1 MKKRNL
7 LVSLKFNVEL
17 SKVAYSFLNSIHNK
31 IILLSLIKK
40 IRRATQNKR
49 ELEIRKE
56 QIKEKIALNKYHH
69 RLKINLLANFKLIVD
84 YYHNQYSIIQKE
96 IDNYKRKRIMY
107 NLREKIKRKKEEDN
121 QSIERIKEKKRYR
134 NRKNLFYVL
143 LSNKKA
149 KKDQEAKEK
158 LIKHLKIQAKKV
170 LGNYD

>member
-1 MKKRNL
+1 M
-7 LVSLKFNVEL
+7 
-17 SKVAYSFLNSIHNK
+17 
-31 IILLSLIKK
+31 
-40 IRRATQNKR
+40 
-49 ELEIRKE
+49 
-56 QIKEKIALNKYHH
+56 
-69 RLKINLLANFKLIVD
+69 IVD

-96 IDNYKRKRIMY
+96 IDNYKRKRIMH
-107 NLREKIKRKKEEDN
+107 NLRERIKQKKEEDN

>member
-1 MKKRNL
+1 
-7 LVSLKFNVEL
+7 
-17 SKVAYSFLNSIHNK
+17 
-31 IILLSLIKK
+31 
-40 IRRATQNKR
+40 
-49 ELEIRKE
+49 
-56 QIKEKIALNKYHH
+56 
-69 RLKINLLANFKLIVD
+69 
-84 YYHNQYSIIQKE
+84 
-96 IDNYKRKRIMY
+96 MY